1 MNRILKRQQT
11 DKAALLEQ
19 LKRTPIIQIACEKTG
34 VARATYYRWRVGDPP
49 FASDADEAIHIGES
63 LINDMAESQL
73 ISLIRDKNLSAVTYW
88 LGHHHPAYTNK
99 VEITGRLRHDY
110 FLTTD
115 EEALVAKA
123 LAMVSHHNK

>member
-19 LKRTPIIQIACEKTG
+19 LRRTPIIQIACEKTG
-34 VARATYYRWRVGDPP
+34 VARATYYRWRVDDHP
-49 FASDADEAIHIGES
+49 FASAADEAIHIGES

-73 ISLIRDKNLSAVTYW
+73 ISLIHGKNLSAVTYW

-123 LAMVSHHNK
+123 LAMVSHRNK

>member
-19 LKRTPIIQIACEKTG
+19 LRRTPIIQIACEKTG
-34 VARATYYRWRVGDPP
+34 VARATYYRWRVDDPP
-49 FASDADEAIHIGES
+49 FASAADEAIHIGES

-88 LGHHHPAYTNK
+88 LGHHHPTYTNK

-123 LAMVSHHNK
+123 LAMVSHRNK